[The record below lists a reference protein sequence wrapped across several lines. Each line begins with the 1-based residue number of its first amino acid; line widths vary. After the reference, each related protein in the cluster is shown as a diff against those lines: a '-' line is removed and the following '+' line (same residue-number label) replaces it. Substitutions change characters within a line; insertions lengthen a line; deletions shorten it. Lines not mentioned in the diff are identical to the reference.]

1 MASNRHGLIVIG
13 AGPNGLACAHALAK
27 AGRRPLVLERR
38 SVLGGRAAME
48 EFHPGF
54 RCYSVMEPGLDALP
68 VLVPLPDGRALILNP
83 QPERAAQAIAK
94 FSTADAARYPDY
106 HATMQRIGAAV
117 APVLDLAPPDIDK
130 PGVAELWRLLKVG
143 RGIRKLGDKDMFRLL
158 RWGPMAAADLAAEWF
173 EFEPLRAV
181 LAARG
186 IYGTA
191 MGPWSAGSALVMLL
205 QAAAAQKAASPAQ
218 ALAEAAK
225 AAGAEI
231 RAGAEVV
238 SIQMK
243 DGRVTGVALKN
254 GEEINAK
261 AVVSAA
267 DPKRTL
273 LGLTDAAQLAPDF
286 ATKVRNYRCFGTV
299 ARIHLA
305 LDALP
310 TFTALKNLTTDAM
323 DVAVEA
329 WKEIEFKAGTP
340 ASAYEQALAGRI
352 HIGPEIDY
360 LERAF
365 DASKYGEFSRK
376 PFLEVTIPT
385 LRDAS
390 LAPAGKHVM
399 SIHAQYAPYKLR
411 SGEWD
416 AQREPLGD
424 AVIKT
429 LAEYAPDLPSKIVDG
444 HLITPHDLEQTY
456 GLTGGHIFHG
466 ELALDQLFTMRPVL
480 GWGRYRTPI
489 SGLYLCG
496 AGTHPGVGL
505 GGQSGRNAA
514 RQIVKEVRK

>member
-1 MASNRHGLIVIG
+1 MAALQHDVIIIG

-38 SVLGGRAAME
+38 RVLGGRAAVE

-54 RCYSVMEPGLDALP
+54 RCYPVMEPGLESLP
-68 VLVPLPDGRALILNP
+68 VFVPLPDGRGLTLATDP
-83 QPERAAQAIAK
+83 RRAAQAIAK
-94 FSTADAARYPDY
+94 FSAADAARYPDY
-106 HATMQRIGAAV
+106 HATMKRITGAI
-117 APVLDLAPPDIDK
+117 APVFQLTPPDIDK
-130 PGVAELWRLLKVG
+130 PGAGELWRLLKVG
-143 RGIRKLGDKDMFRLL
+143 RGIRKLGEKDMFRLL
-158 RWGPMAAADLAAEWF
+158 RWGPMAAADLVAEWF

-205 QAAAAQKAASPAQ
+205 QSATAQSPAATVQ
-218 ALAEAAK
+218 ALAESAK

-231 RAGAEVV
+231 RTDAEVA
-238 SIQMK
+238 SIQMQ
-243 DGRVTGVALKN
+243 DCRATGVVLKS
-254 GEEINAK
+254 GEEINAR
-261 AVVSAA
+261 AVISAA

-273 LGLTDAAQLAPDF
+273 LGLIDAAQLAPDF
-286 ATKVRNYRCFGTV
+286 VTQVRNYRCFGTV
-299 ARIHLA
+299 GRIHLA

-310 TFTALKNLTTDAM
+310 TFTALKNLTADAM

-329 WKEIEFKAGTP
+329 WKEADFQATTP

-352 HIGPEIDY
+352 HIGPSIDY
-360 LERAF
+360 LEQAF
-365 DASKYGEFSRK
+365 DASKYGEFSQK
-376 PFLEVTIPT
+376 PFLEVTIPS
-385 LRDAS
+385 LRDPS

-399 SIHAQYAPYKLR
+399 SVHVQYAPYKLR

-416 AQREPLGD
+416 AQREQLGD
-424 AVIKT
+424 TVIKT
-429 LAEYAPDLPSKIVDG
+429 LAGYAPDLSSKVLDG
-444 HLITPHDLEQTY
+444 HLITPYDLEQTY

-480 GWGRYRTPI
+480 GWGRYRTPV

-496 AGTHPGVGL
+496 AGTHPGVELSGL
-505 GGQSGRNAA
+505 SGRNAA
-514 RQIVKEVRK
+514 REIVKEVRK